1 MYGKRYIDLYV
12 YSDTDILRN
21 VLDIQARGDGNM
33 CSALLEIMEPEISA
47 IKEATREQAE
57 KEGAIRGAVDILRD
71 IGRNNREIKD
81 TIMNKYQIS
90 GEEAETFL

>member
-21 VLDIQARGDGNM
+21 VFDIQARGDGNM

-81 TIMNKYQIS
+81 TIMKKYQIS